1 MDKDLIEDKLH
12 ELIDQFNERK
22 ISHRSFYSALFDN
35 VHSFYERNGRNCKVL
50 FVKGQNFSKTCKTQS
65 KELMHVAWHPT
76 RWYMPEDE
84 KKEIEPIFTDKVG
97 KW

>member
-1 MDKDLIEDKLH
+1 MYMDKDLIEDKLH

-50 FVKGQNFSKTCKTQS
+50 FGKG
-65 KELMHVAWHPT
+65 
-76 RWYMPEDE
+76 
-84 KKEIEPIFTDKVG
+84 
-97 KW
+97 